1 MIYKPGSS
9 QLKSYLNPTRSAI
22 PESSQLKS
30 YLKLTR
36 SAILESANNT
46 IKGTNMTNHN
56 PNILECQSCYHSVIS
71 QIHANRC
78 NTSSMYEIKE
88 FYISPEFKPMMTF
101 GLGGCTAL
109 LMVFFSK
116 DTNQV
121 KKVVLGHHPIKENI
135 LKWFREYYTQDYNIV
150 IIIKTPGNYKKVN
163 DFKYYILVPEDEE
176 YWELYIQKDNCKL
189 ILESYNLLE
198 STDFNNSLYFKIKD
212 GPKYSDIY
220 GRYIDINY

>member
-1 MIYKPGSS
+1 
-9 QLKSYLNPTRSAI
+9 
-22 PESSQLKS
+22 
-30 YLKLTR
+30 
-36 SAILESANNT
+36 
-46 IKGTNMTNHN
+46 MTNHN
-56 PNILECQSCYHSVIS
+56 PNILICQSCYNSVIS
-71 QIHANRC
+71 QIHANKC
-78 NTSSMYEIKE
+78 NTSMMYEIKE

-135 LKWFREYYTQDYNIV
+135 LKWFQEYYTPDYNIV
-150 IIIKTPGNYKKVN
+150 IIIKIPGEYKKEN
-163 DFKYYILVPEDEE
+163 EKWTLVPKNKE

-189 ILESYNLLE
+189 ILESYNLMM
-198 STDFNNSLYFKIKD
+198 STDFNNSLYFKINN